1 GARPSFVISYASVG
15 LATQSV
21 LAGTPQLLLPTDVEK
36 QMVAQR
42 LHKQRLG
49 WWIDSKNLSR
59 NVDVALDRLLDGQH
73 LWLACKEVR
82 FTAQRR
88 LPKDSFAQEVE
99 EAIKR
104 L

>member
-1 GARPSFVISYASVG
+1 
-15 LATQSV
+15 
-21 LAGTPQLLLPTDVEK
+21 
-36 QMVAQR
+36 MVAQR